1 VAHGQ
6 DAPAAA
12 ERIEE
17 NDMKV
22 WAVLT
27 LVGCTMFLASAA
39 MGQATAPAVEEN
51 DAGGDASLARDF
63 EKLPALGQDY
73 AKRQLTTGQGLAI
86 FGAAIGA
93 GLAVVGGGIGIGRI
107 GGSIMD
113 AIARQPE
120 ASGSLFLPMIITAAL
135 IEGGMLFAIV
145 IAMLGILQK
154 T

>member
-1 VAHGQ
+1 
-6 DAPAAA
+6 
-12 ERIEE
+12 
-17 NDMKV
+17 MKV
-22 WAVLT
+22 WTVLT
-27 LVGCTMFLASAA
+27 LVGITMFLASAA
-39 MGQATAPAVEEN
+39 MAETATQPAGEE
-51 DAGGDASLARDF
+51 DG
-63 EKLPALGQDY
+63 PALAVQFDKLSKDGQDY
-73 AKRQLTTGQGLAI
+73 AKRQITTGQGLAI

-120 ASGSLFLPMIITAAL
+120 ASGTLFLPMIITAAL

-145 IAMLGILQK
+145 ISMLGILNK